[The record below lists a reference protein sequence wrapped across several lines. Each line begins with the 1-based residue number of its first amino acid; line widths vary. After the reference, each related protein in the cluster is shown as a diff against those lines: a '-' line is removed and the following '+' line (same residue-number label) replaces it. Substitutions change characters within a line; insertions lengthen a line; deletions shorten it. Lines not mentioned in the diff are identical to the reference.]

1 VTGYYIFPDGKVIC
15 GVETGKLLL
24 WEGNLI
30 KAILSISED
39 ENCHTNCMIDVV
51 KLFEGQIVTA
61 GRDGWVKFWDVDI
74 IDNIEADDFYNAYIK
89 PVNEFQIFSNDD
101 EPGIKEEDK
110 VPACILDIQFGD
122 GFWLIH
128 DANGKIF
135 RYEPATAEKS
145 IVLKTN
151 SGKLVD
157 MAICKYNDA
166 ACTIGQDGCVRLW
179 DYINKQE
186 YYSRQYRGEGTC
198 LDWLNISSNS
208 KDRII
213 AVGFKSG
220 IVRLILFD
228 QDGQKLLKAMK
239 VHNTPISLI
248 KFSPSGDYLVVISEI
263 GEIFFF
269 KCDHTN
275 TLVLKPLCIF
285 P

>member
-1 VTGYYIFPDGKVIC
+1 
-15 GVETGKLLL
+15 
-24 WEGNLI
+24 
-30 KAILSISED
+30 
-39 ENCHTNCMIDVV
+39 MIDVV